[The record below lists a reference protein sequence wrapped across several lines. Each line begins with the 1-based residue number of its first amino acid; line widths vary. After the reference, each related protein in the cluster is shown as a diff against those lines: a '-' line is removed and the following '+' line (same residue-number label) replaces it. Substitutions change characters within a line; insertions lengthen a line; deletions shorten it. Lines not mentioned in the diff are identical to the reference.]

1 MRKPSLRHAI
11 RGRLIAAFC
20 ALCVL
25 VSSPVTGGAVR
36 AAEPIAIGFGMPLTG
51 SLALNGKA
59 VLLAIQMW
67 AEDVNA
73 KGGVLERPIKLVY
86 YDDQSNPA
94 ALPGIYT
101 KLVDLDKVDF
111 IVSSLGTTQVVP
123 IVPFA
128 MQRGM
133 VLLTLCGLST
143 NENYKYDRY
152 FAACPLGVNAR
163 VELPRGFFEVAAAQR
178 PKPQTIAIVGVDIEF
193 SKTVMDGARELAAT
207 HGFKIVYDKTY
218 PSNIVDLTPIVR
230 AIQAAKPDIVFVASY
245 PVDSA
250 NFIKAVNELDFKP
263 KMLGGAMVGLQYAA
277 LKTKLGP
284 LLNGVVNY
292 ELYVPEPTMQFPGMK
307 DFIER
312 YQARAAA
319 LGVDQLGF
327 LVPPYAYAGMQVLQ
341 QAIEKVGSLDQG
353 KIADYIRSNEFR
365 TIVGQVKFGEN
376 GEWSVARDLVVQYQN
391 IQGNGIEQFRK
402 AGTQVILYPPDYK
415 SGQIIYPYK

>member
-1 MRKPSLRHAI
+1 
-11 RGRLIAAFC
+11 
-20 ALCVL
+20 
-25 VSSPVTGGAVR
+25 VR

-152 FAACPLGVNAR
+152 FAAC
-163 VELPRGFFEVAAAQR
+163 
-178 PKPQTIAIVGVDIEF
+178 
-193 SKTVMDGARELAAT
+193 
-207 HGFKIVYDKTY
+207 
-218 PSNIVDLTPIVR
+218 
-230 AIQAAKPDIVFVASY
+230 
-245 PVDSA
+245 
-250 NFIKAVNELDFKP
+250 
-263 KMLGGAMVGLQYAA
+263 
-277 LKTKLGP
+277 
-284 LLNGVVNY
+284 
-292 ELYVPEPTMQFPGMK
+292 
-307 DFIER
+307 
-312 YQARAAA
+312 
-319 LGVDQLGF
+319 
-327 LVPPYAYAGMQVLQ
+327 
-341 QAIEKVGSLDQG
+341 
-353 KIADYIRSNEFR
+353 RSE
-365 TIVGQVKFGEN
+365 
-376 GEWSVARDLVVQYQN
+376 
-391 IQGNGIEQFRK
+391 
-402 AGTQVILYPPDYK
+402 
-415 SGQIIYPYK
+415 